1 MNKTV
6 MISGSRSINELPLG
20 AIASLNRIIELGF
33 EVIVGDASGIDS
45 LVQQYLQSN
54 NYQKVLVYY
63 ALFSGNGKPRNTF
76 GYPTI
81 GIPGNYSDRDI
92 QMCSHCDYGLAI
104 WDGQSKGTA
113 ANIKR
118 VKKTKVVIV

>member
-45 LVQQYLQSN
+45 LVQQYLQSK

-63 ALFSGNGKPRNTF
+63 ALFSGNGKPRASVQYATL
-76 GYPTI
+76 TKQT
-81 GIPGNYSDRDI
+81 GND
-92 QMCSHCDYGLAI
+92 M
-104 WDGQSKGTA
+104 
-113 ANIKR
+113 
-118 VKKTKVVIV
+118 

>member
-6 MISGSRSINELPLG
+6 VISGSRSINELPLE
-20 AIASLNRIIELGF
+20 AIASLDRIIELGF
-33 EVIVGDASGIDS
+33 KVIVGDASGIDS
-45 LVQQYLQSN
+45 LVQQYLQSK

-63 ALFSGNGKPRNTF
+63 ALFNGNGKPRKIF

-81 GIPGNYSDRDI
+81 GIPGNYSVRDI
-92 QMCSHCDYGLAI
+92 QMCLHCDYGLAI